1 MQCRC
6 FNCQTTI
13 SRPMGR
19 LLILVPL
26 LLWICKVS
34 AQSDSSAGVVVVKD
48 PRIDMLVNKQIE
60 INEITTRNSRR
71 SAPGYRIL
79 IISSNNRNKVIE
91 AKTKMYREFPELKAY
106 MMYQSPFFRLKVG
119 NFRER
124 TDAEAYLAEIQRIYP
139 TGVYIVTDTIEVR
152 PEQGI
157 Q

>member
-1 MQCRC
+1 
-6 FNCQTTI
+6 
-13 SRPMGR
+13 MGR
-19 LLILVPL
+19 LLIIFPL
-26 LLWICKVS
+26 LLWICEVS
-34 AQSDSSAGVVVVKD
+34 AQSDSSASVVVNKD

-71 SAPGYRIL
+71 SAAGYRIL
-79 IISSNNRNKVIE
+79 IVSSNDRNKVID

-124 TDAEAYLAEIQRIYP
+124 TDAEEYLTEIQRIFP

-152 PEQGI
+152 PEQGN

>member
-1 MQCRC
+1 
-6 FNCQTTI
+6 
-13 SRPMGR
+13 MGR
-19 LLILVPL
+19 LLIIVPL
-26 LLWICKVS
+26 LLWICEVS
-34 AQSDSSAGVVVVKD
+34 AQTDSSASVVVTKD
-48 PRIDMLVNKQIE
+48 RKIDLLVNKQIE

-71 SAPGYRIL
+71 SAAGYRIL
-79 IISSNNRNKVIE
+79 IISSNDRNKVIE

-124 TDAEAYLAEIQRIYP
+124 TEAEEYLPQIQHIYP

-152 PEQGI
+152 PEQGN

>member
-1 MQCRC
+1 
-6 FNCQTTI
+6 
-13 SRPMGR
+13 MGR

-26 LLWICKVS
+26 LLWICEVA
-34 AQSDSSAGVVVVKD
+34 AQSDSTANVIVVKD

-124 TDAEAYLAEIQRIYP
+124 TDAEAYLAEIQRFYP

-152 PEQGI
+152 PEPGTQ
-157 Q
+157 

>member
-1 MQCRC
+1 
-6 FNCQTTI
+6 
-13 SRPMGR
+13 MGR

>member
-1 MQCRC
+1 
-6 FNCQTTI
+6 
-13 SRPMGR
+13 MGR
-19 LLILVPL
+19 ILILFPLLI
-26 LLWICKVS
+26 WICEVS
-34 AQSDSSAGVVVVKD
+34 AQTDSSANVVVNKD

-71 SAPGYRIL
+71 SAAGYRIL
-79 IISSNNRNKVIE
+79 IISSNDRNKVID

-124 TDAEAYLAEIQRIYP
+124 IDAEEYLSSIQRIYP

-152 PEQGI
+152 PEQGN